1 MQTIRLKPKP
11 ASITP
16 LRSLATN
23 KPSPSSYVL
32 PPASL
37 DPGNAKGSV
46 RKRSR
51 YLGMSTAGSPKGLTP
66 LTSRRRRHCWQCW
79 RENTGEDN
87 LVAIH
92 FAQKC
97 LRGAADTEKKE
108 SLSSGSGVWVLRV

>member
-1 MQTIRLKPKP
+1 MQTIRLKPQP

-16 LRSLATN
+16 LRLLAIN

-32 PPASL
+32 PPVSL
-37 DPGNAKGSV
+37 DSGNAKRSV

-51 YLGMSTAGSPKGLTP
+51 YLGMSTAGSPKGLTR

-92 FAQKC
+92 FAQIC
-97 LRGAADTEKKE
+97 QETGKE
-108 SLSSGSGVWVLRV
+108 QEVQVLYDEGRANHIGP